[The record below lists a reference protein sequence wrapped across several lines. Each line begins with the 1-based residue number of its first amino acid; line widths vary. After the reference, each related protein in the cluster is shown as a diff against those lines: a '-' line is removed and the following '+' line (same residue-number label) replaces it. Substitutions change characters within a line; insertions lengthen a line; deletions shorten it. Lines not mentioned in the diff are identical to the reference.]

1 MDTLSLV
8 SKYSNDLEEYLD
20 NGDSLEVK
28 KFTVGKSKEELE
40 MCLGC
45 GTRHGG
51 FVQLHDRR
59 EESLRC
65 SLVDFLVTSNSKVNI
80 GADEMRIDLTMLE
93 EEKESSRNKG
103 HNVNKLTPPP
113 QQKIKEIPP
122 ISSIAPPPPI
132 YLPLSQKQKETIKE
146 ALDRKYKELEDSK
159 PILEVLEN
167 YINYRKNLDEVMTG
181 RARLSS
187 DEFGEEE
194 KMRIVEH
201 GLPKKMCDPRNF
213 VLPVRVNGTVEMS
226 ALADTR
232 ASISVF
238 PYSLFKNL
246 RLSDPRPY
254 NFNLTMADNTQ
265 VKVMGEVRNVR
276 IQIGYQAYL
285 VDFLV
290 LDIPKDKEPPLLLG
304 RPFLRTCGSV
314 IDTGRGTIS
323 SLPVQLKNTD
333 WGNEGY
339 EVYKK
344 IEGDGAW
351 HAKFEKSTQS
361 SHQNLLIANY
371 EKRNST
377 GTIEYHLQQKNANLK
392 WRELPS
398 MERHAYCERLSKL
411 QGKEIGTPRVADWNM
426 FYVYGF
432 DETLK
437 ELMKFEYIHSNGDVF
452 VDYSWERA
460 LSINGDVYPE
470 WCLEFFSMM
479 YFDREFTILLGLY
492 EESELEHRLFATHFT
507 ILEID
512 DKLCNHDAYWQII
525 GTPTST
531 NRRTSIIKEP
541 LIRVVHRLIVGS
553 LVHRLGSKKRC
564 QKRDLWMMSA
574 LEESR
579 GINLAWVIAHLYKHA
594 SGLMKNSLIC
604 GGHYVT
610 EIAKSL
616 GYLVPSLPRGTRKQR
631 HEPSGLNSSWGDR
644 NASLNLIE
652 HRDVWRDPMLMR
664 NNYMLK
670 HFVPILHHLAYK
682 ANFAYPTYEPPN
694 VPRYPYP
701 SGYEIGGSSGGVHG
715 DDDDDGSDQFVCSK
729 NCMVSEDNDDDD
741 MEGSF
746 NKNKGFFDLSC
757 DVDGQRKIEDS
768 YEYEY
773 VDPLVARAHAE
784 GGLPYRYPPNTLESE
799 PGVVRH
805 ALLIVGLNTMSDN
818 RDEHYCLVKNSYG
831 EEWGDKGYSRVGIE
845 VFIELLY
852 PKQDN
857 A

>member
-1 MDTLSLV
+1 M
-8 SKYSNDLEEYLD
+8 
-20 NGDSLEVK
+20 
-28 KFTVGKSKEELE
+28 
-40 MCLGC
+40 
-45 GTRHGG
+45 
-51 FVQLHDRR
+51 
-59 EESLRC
+59 
-65 SLVDFLVTSNSKVNI
+65 
-80 GADEMRIDLTMLE
+80 
-93 EEKESSRNKG
+93 
-103 HNVNKLTPPP
+103 
-113 QQKIKEIPP
+113 
-122 ISSIAPPPPI
+122 AP
-132 YLPLSQKQKETIKE
+132 K
-146 ALDRKYKELEDSK
+146 R
-159 PILEVLEN
+159 
-167 YINYRKNLDEVMTG
+167 
-181 RARLSS
+181 
-187 DEFGEEE
+187 
-194 KMRIVEH
+194 
-201 GLPKKMCDPRNF
+201 
-213 VLPVRVNGTVEMS
+213 
-226 ALADTR
+226 
-232 ASISVF
+232 
-238 PYSLFKNL
+238 
-246 RLSDPRPY
+246 
-254 NFNLTMADNTQ
+254 
-265 VKVMGEVRNVR
+265 
-276 IQIGYQAYL
+276 
-285 VDFLV
+285 
-290 LDIPKDKEPPLLLG
+290 
-304 RPFLRTCGSV
+304 
-314 IDTGRGTIS
+314 
-323 SLPVQLKNTD
+323 
-333 WGNEGY
+333 
-339 EVYKK
+339 
-344 IEGDGAW
+344 
-351 HAKFEKSTQS
+351 KSTQS

-411 QGKEIGTPRVADWNM
+411 QGKEIRTPRVADWNM
-426 FYVYGF
+426 FNVYGF

-437 ELMKFEYIHSNGDVF
+437 ELMKFKYIHSNGDMF

-616 GYLVPSLPRGTRKQR
+616 GLTSYQAKLKPCQARARLDSIAPLLVDEEVAECSEPIECEKWTSKMLVSELDEENYTLLQSTQVPSLPRGTRKQR

-670 HFVPILHHLAYK
+670 HSVPILHHLAYK

-741 MEGSF
+741 MEG
-746 NKNKGFFDLSC
+746 
-757 DVDGQRKIEDS
+757 
-768 YEYEY
+768 
-773 VDPLVARAHAE
+773 
-784 GGLPYRYPPNTLESE
+784 
-799 PGVVRH
+799 
-805 ALLIVGLNTMSDN
+805 
-818 RDEHYCLVKNSYG
+818 
-831 EEWGDKGYSRVGIE
+831 
-845 VFIELLY
+845 
-852 PKQDN
+852 
-857 A
+857 